1 MLSIVLIVDDDAPRA
16 RRTADWLIDAGHR
29 VVHTRDLWSA
39 AMAVSAVRAGV
50 VVIAPEMTESA
61 DAQALDRFAS
71 AVKSAGVRVICIGP
85 PVPKNPLAG
94 DEAEFIFV
102 NYDRE
107 DLLAAV
113 SRYSAPSS
121 DWPGPNPTGPA
132 PSSDMF

>member
-39 AMAVSAVRAGV
+39 AMAVNAVRAGV
-50 VVIAPEMTESA
+50 VVIAPEMTECA

-71 AVKSAGVRVICIGP
+71 TVKSAGVRVICIGP
-85 PVPKNPLAG
+85 PIPKNPAAG
-94 DEAEFIFV
+94 DDSDYVFV
-102 NYDRE
+102 NYDRA

-113 SRYSAPSS
+113 ARYATSS
-121 DWPGPNPTGPA
+121 TDWPGQNQTGRVPF
-132 PSSDMF
+132 SDLF